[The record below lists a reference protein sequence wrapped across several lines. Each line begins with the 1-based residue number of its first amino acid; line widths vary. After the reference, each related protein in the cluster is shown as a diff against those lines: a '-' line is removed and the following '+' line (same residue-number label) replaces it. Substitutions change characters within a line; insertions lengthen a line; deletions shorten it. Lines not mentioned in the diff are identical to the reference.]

1 MKDRVFWKKPEHS
14 LLSQLGHTMVDMH
27 FHTSYSDGNASI
39 PDLIKRAKMMGI
51 GVAVTDHNE
60 IGGAVEAFKNR
71 EGVLVI
77 PGIEV
82 SCIEGPHILLYFY
95 NHKELISFFENF
107 LRWKKN
113 GNPFMATKATVKE
126 VLNEASRYNCVKV
139 AAHPFGYM
147 GVNCGL
153 LKTVDKDYV
162 EPNLLRKIDGVE
174 VICGAM
180 SRHLNKKAKKYAE
193 SHNML
198 YTGGTDGHC
207 LFQLG
212 KVVTLGKGKT
222 PKEFLNSIKKKE
234 NILIGKES
242 QYFPKVLSAS
252 TTVRTHLHYAYPSVK
267 IQTKIFYQRTVHLR
281 KKITGKLIHN
291 GLTRQVGKIAMR
303 RM

>member
-1 MKDRVFWKKPEHS
+1 MKDRVFWKKPEHN

-27 FHTSYSDGNASI
+27 FHTCYSDGNASI
-39 PDLIKRAKMMGI
+39 PNLINRAKKLGI

-60 IGGAVEAFKNR
+60 IGGAIEAYKNKD
-71 EGVLVI
+71 GVLVI

-95 NHKELISFFENF
+95 NIKELTSFFENF
-107 LRWKKN
+107 LKKKKN

-126 VLNEASRYNCVKV
+126 VLNEAGKYNCIKI

-153 LKTVDKDYV
+153 LKTVGKDYV
-162 EPNLLRKIDGVE
+162 KPNLLRKIDGVE

-180 SRHLNKKAKKYAE
+180 NRHLNKQAQTFAQAHK
-193 SHNML
+193 MI

-222 PKEFLNSIKKKE
+222 AKEFLDSMKKRE
-234 NILIGKES
+234 NILIGKET
-242 QYFPKVLSAS
+242 QYLPKMLSAS
-252 TTVRTHLHYAYPSVK
+252 TTVKTHLHYAYPSVK
-267 IQTKIFYQRTVHLR
+267 IQTRIFYERTNHLR

-291 GLTRQVGKIAMR
+291 GLTRQVGKIVIRKM
-303 RM
+303 